1 MKIQLEAY
9 KDEIKKLS
17 ELMPLCRD
25 AKVRTSQVN
34 I

>member
-9 KDEIKKLS
+9 KDETKNYQNQCLYVG
-17 ELMPLCRD
+17 D